1 MAGSTAL
8 RRCAFVGAASSSTA
22 VHARRPSTFG
32 VGTDS
37 TTWSEVCW
45 SSWCCACCASSV
57 QDHQARIDGVAE
69 PATAPVETMQV
80 LVLPQWRGLE
90 ELLLVPPT
98 TADLHLRGL
107 SVLGVRRRGVRVLV
121 GGHER

>member
-1 MAGSTAL
+1 VQPW
-8 RRCAFVGAASSSTA
+8 R
-22 VHARRPSTFG
+22 
-32 VGTDS
+32 
-37 TTWSEVCW
+37 
-45 SSWCCACCASSV
+45 SV

-80 LVLPQWRGLE
+80 LVLPQWRSLE

-121 GGHER
+121 GGRER